1 VKYLASDVP
10 RRWDTLQFVD
20 CGIGWFITEKG
31 YESSAVSVLVG
42 LGVYVP
48 EPQSTYRDRGDIRAV
63 HLTSLLECTLQLRR

>member
-1 VKYLASDVP
+1 MKYLASDVP

-31 YESSAVSVLVG
+31 YESPAVSFSVG

-48 EPQSTYRDRGDIRAV
+48 EPQSSYRGRGEIGGV
-63 HLTSLLECTLQLRR
+63 YLPSQLERTLQLW